1 MVKATNQGKLNPVDQ
16 CFIDIPIAQAIGP
29 VQNTGGCNSG
39 VLGVHRVCLNNLPD
53 LSDTK
58 SAIYNNEGIIG
69 RSFPLYTYSHSGDR
83 QINMQIHFF
92 AIDSTDIAKNIQD
105 LRAIQSAV
113 YPRTGVSG
121 APYRPPPVCR
131 IQCGALLSG
140 NPQQD
145 TPQDDLCVFLQ
156 SYSVKFPTE
165 VAWDEQF
172 YVPYRFDV
180 ETSWLT
186 VYTSE
191 DLPFQDRIFRSGR

>member
-1 MVKATNQGKLNPVDQ
+1 MVKATNKGTLNPIDL
-16 CFIDIPIAQAIGP
+16 CYIDIPISIGGA
-29 VQNTGGCNSG
+29 TSS
-39 VLGVHRVCLNNLPD
+39 LHRINLNNLPD

-58 SAIYNNEGIIG
+58 SAVYNNEAILG

-83 QINMQIHFF
+83 QINMQLHFF
-92 AIDSTDIAKNIQD
+92 AIDKGDIINNVQD

-113 YPRTGVSG
+113 YPREGDSG
-121 APYRPPPVCR
+121 APYLPPPICR

-140 NPQQD
+140 NPQRE
-145 TPQDDLCVFLQ
+145 TPSDDLCVVLQ

-165 VAWDEQF
+165 VAWEEEF
-172 YVPYRFDV
+172 YVPYRFDI

-191 DLPFQDRIFRSGR
+191 DLPFQERIYISGR

>member
-1 MVKATNQGKLNPVDQ
+1 MVKATNQGRLNPVDL
-16 CFIDIPIAQAIGP
+16 CFIDIPISIDGLSQ
-29 VQNTGGCNSG
+29 
-39 VLGVHRVCLNNLPD
+39 VHRVTLNNLPD

-83 QINMQIHFF
+83 QINMQLHFF
-92 AIDSTDIAKNIQD
+92 ATEQSDISKNVQD

-113 YPRTGVSG
+113 YPREGTSG
-121 APYRPPPVCR
+121 APYKPPPVCR
-131 IQCGALLSG
+131 IQCGQLLSG
-140 NPQQD
+140 NPQRD
-145 TPQDDLCVFLQ
+145 EPQDDLCVVLQ

-165 VAWDEQF
+165 VAWEENF

-186 VYTSE
+186 VYSSE
-191 DLPFQDRIFRSGR
+191 DLPFQEQIYTTGR

>member
-1 MVKATNQGKLNPVDQ
+1 MVKATNSGKLNPVDL
-16 CFIDIPIAQAIGP
+16 CFIDIPVSIDGLAQ
-29 VQNTGGCNSG
+29 
-39 VLGVHRVCLNNLPD
+39 VHRINLNNLPD

-83 QINMQIHFF
+83 QINMQLHFF
-92 AIDSTDIAKNIQD
+92 SVDKSDIAKNIQD

-113 YPRTGVSG
+113 YPRKGTSG
-121 APYRPPPVCR
+121 APFKPPPVCR
-131 IQCGALLSG
+131 IQCGSLLSG
-140 NPQQD
+140 NPLRE
-145 TPQDDLCVFLQ
+145 TPQDDLCVILQ

-165 VAWDEQF
+165 VAWDEEF

-191 DLPFQDRIFRSGR
+191 DLPFQEQIYMSGR

>member
-1 MVKATNQGKLNPVDQ
+1 MVKATNSGKLNPIDL
-16 CFIDIPIAQAIGP
+16 CYIDIPITIE
-29 VQNTGGCNSG
+29 NSPNFI
-39 VLGVHRVCLNNLPD
+39 HRVRLNNLPD

-83 QINMQIHFF
+83 QINMQLHFF
-92 AIDSTDIAKNIQD
+92 AVNKGDIEDNIQD
-105 LRAIQSAV
+105 LRAIQSAA
-113 YPRTGVSG
+113 YPRIGQGG
-121 APYRPPPVCR
+121 APYLPPVVCR
-131 IQCGALLSG
+131 IQCGQLLSG
-140 NPQQD
+140 NPKGD
-145 TPQDDLCVFLQ
+145 EPADDLCVILQ

-165 VAWDEQF
+165 VAWDAES

-191 DLPFQDRIFRSGR
+191 DLPFQDRIFSTGR